1 MSEMWADI
9 SPANKFH
16 DGARDGKHY
25 WLTPPDLYARQRDE
39 SLLFGALLGIAFRF
53 RAVLEGN
60 QLRERR

>member
-1 MSEMWADI
+1 MTVDEIREIAAWIVREMERNAGYTD
-9 SPANKFH
+9 
-16 DGARDGKHY
+16 
-25 WLTPPDLYARQRDE
+25 ARQRDE